1 MESITLDEAGVKKIL
16 LAFEKKTTKNQE
28 LRIKFPDQPEKFMES
43 EMELHDAVQEMLHI
57 ATVPNLYPILVELN
71 CVPSMLGLL
80 SHDNTDI
87 AVGVVNLLQ
96 ELTDVDTLTES
107 EDGANALI
115 EALVERQVSN
125 IAPIFKECF

>member
-125 IAPIFKECF
+125 IAPIFKEWF